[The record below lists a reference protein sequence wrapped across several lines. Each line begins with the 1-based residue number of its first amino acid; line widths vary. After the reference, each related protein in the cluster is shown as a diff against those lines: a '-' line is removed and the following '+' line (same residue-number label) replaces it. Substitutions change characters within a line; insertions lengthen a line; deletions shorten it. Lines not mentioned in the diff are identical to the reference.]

1 MKYKVFTVMKINIII
16 CWVVIPRKTLM
27 WLPAFIGTS
36 SCILDPE
43 DGDSRFIWNLGNS
56 IFNSKRI
63 FISNV
68 LISTHGNPNIE
79 NDVNF

>member
-1 MKYKVFTVMKINIII
+1 
-16 CWVVIPRKTLM
+16 M

-56 IFNSKRI
+56 SIFNNKRI
-63 FISNV
+63 ISNV

-79 NDVNF
+79 NYVNF